1 MTLER
6 MRKLLRA
13 ENAEL
18 AALAIKPC
26 ADTSIYPLRLTGS
39 KDQSILKTA
48 STLIRQTLLA
58 MENNHDK
65 GNKCQK

>member
-1 MTLER
+1 MSLER
-6 MRKLLRA
+6 MRKLLRS

-18 AALAIKPC
+18 AALAIKPR
-26 ADTSIYPLRLTGS
+26 ADTSIYPLRPTGS
-39 KDQSILKTA
+39 KDQSFLKTA

-58 MENNHDK
+58 IENNHDK